1 MSSDEAAE
9 VDAGG
14 ERVSHDDNSDG
25 DVPEPS
31 RGRKRTRNPAVWK
44 KNVAKHK
51 RNVGEAYISV
61 KTNRHVAARAIG
73 PPCADGCFDRVGREG
88 IRAIFEAFWA
98 LGDYELQNAYIQK
111 LVKTV
116 PIKRK
121 RTLAE
126 VSRRSHTFLYS
137 VMINGASHSVCKRG
151 FASMHGLSLSR
162 VESASKKMTLTGTLI
177 ADKRGRRVPQN
188 KIVGMQAD
196 RVREHIKLLPAMSCH
211 YSRFKAPHRR
221 YLDSSLTIKKLYDS
235 YVEWMEKEH
244 SNEPFVT
251 FSYYS
256 DVFTK
261 EFNICFAP
269 PDSDTCTTCDT
280 LNAAIKNDA
289 ENLEKVAE
297 HQMNLQ
303 AHKAEADEAQNLM
316 KIWKNNDDDDV
327 RAVAVDLQQTLPTP
341 RLSAG
346 ISYYKRK
353 MWTYNLCIFNLKT
366 EKSTMY
372 VWNESVAKRG
382 SVEIAS
388 CLKDWVFREYARC
401 AFEKLVVFS
410 DNCGGQNK
418 NINMVLNY
426 LHELHCGRIQDIK
439 HIFLV
444 PGHTFMGCDRSFGL
458 IEKRLKRHGNV
469 VLPRDYCS
477 VMKSA
482 ASTFTV
488 EEMDQSKFLNLDLL
502 KTMVTRRRATAST
515 FKNAK
520 MIILNSEYKE
530 GYVLLQDYDAT
541 NFTNATRM
549 RLMPGRDPYSP
560 NNFNLSTIQLTPKYD
575 RPLRLDQEKVADIR
589 SLYPLLSVAEQQ
601 FYENIFQN
609 QEDNQ
614 IDASND
620 DEDHVDNYTLDYHK
634 E

>member
-98 LGDYELQNAYIQK
+98 LLLGDYELQNAYIQK

-346 ISYYKRK
+346 ISYYKRSTGPQQVALRLRPLQRDPRLSRRRQVRALARATLPRPIRRLASSPAPSTQVSPSSPWYLATPCPAPASHSNAAPMLSHLRRVDATK
-353 MWTYNLCIFNLKT
+353 KPLQQPYDGPFTVIKRTRKNITIDRHGKSDVIAIDRVKPAYLLQPDPPRTNTVSVSPTPVIADKLQCHRQKH
-366 EKSTMY
+366 KSTLHALCPYRGVPM
-372 VWNESVAKRG
+372 VSASAGLSERG
-382 SVEIAS
+382 SCTPSGKVAS
-388 CLKDWVFREYARC
+388 HYPPTI
-401 AFEKLVVFS
+401 LVRFNRLGDDSTNMSPATLDTVIYLTS
-410 DNCGGQNK
+410 DNDDTTLMC
-418 NINMVLNY
+418 
-426 LHELHCGRIQDIK
+426 
-439 HIFLV
+439 
-444 PGHTFMGCDRSFGL
+444 
-458 IEKRLKRHGNV
+458 RLQH
-469 VLPRDYCS
+469 
-477 VMKSA
+477 
-482 ASTFTV
+482 STPQPPNTA
-488 EEMDQSKFLNLDLL
+488 LL
-502 KTMVTRRRATAST
+502 CRLQHST
-515 FKNAK
+515 
-520 MIILNSEYKE
+520 
-530 GYVLLQDYDAT
+530 Q
-541 NFTNATRM
+541 
-549 RLMPGRDPYSP
+549 
-560 NNFNLSTIQLTPKYD
+560 
-575 RPLRLDQEKVADIR
+575 
-589 SLYPLLSVAEQQ
+589 
-601 FYENIFQN
+601 
-609 QEDNQ
+609 
-614 IDASND
+614 
-620 DEDHVDNYTLDYHK
+620 
-634 E
+634 

>member
-177 ADKRGRRVPQN
+177 TDKRGRRVPQN

-327 RAVAVDLQQTLPTP
+327 RAVAVDLQGSNK
-341 RLSAG
+341 LSQHLACQ
-346 ISYYKRK
+346 
-353 MWTYNLCIFNLKT
+353 L
-366 EKSTMY
+366 
-372 VWNESVAKRG
+372 ESLTTNAK
-382 SVEIAS
+382 
-388 CLKDWVFREYARC
+388 C
-401 AFEKLVVFS
+401 
-410 DNCGGQNK
+410 
-418 NINMVLNY
+418 
-426 LHELHCGRIQDIK
+426 
-439 HIFLV
+439 
-444 PGHTFMGCDRSFGL
+444 GL
-458 IEKRLKRHGNV
+458 ITCAYL
-469 VLPRDYCS
+469 
-477 VMKSA
+477 
-482 ASTFTV
+482 
-488 EEMDQSKFLNLDLL
+488 
-502 KTMVTRRRATAST
+502 
-515 FKNAK
+515 
-520 MIILNSEYKE
+520 I
-530 GYVLLQDYDAT
+530 
-541 NFTNATRM
+541 
-549 RLMPGRDPYSP
+549 
-560 NNFNLSTIQLTPKYD
+560 
-575 RPLRLDQEKVADIR
+575 
-589 SLYPLLSVAEQQ
+589 
-601 FYENIFQN
+601 
-609 QEDNQ
+609 
-614 IDASND
+614 
-620 DEDHVDNYTLDYHK
+620 
-634 E
+634 

>member
-388 CLKDWVFREYARC
+388 CLKDW
-401 AFEKLVVFS
+401 
-410 DNCGGQNK
+410 
-418 NINMVLNY
+418 
-426 LHELHCGRIQDIK
+426 
-439 HIFLV
+439 
-444 PGHTFMGCDRSFGL
+444 
-458 IEKRLKRHGNV
+458 
-469 VLPRDYCS
+469 
-477 VMKSA
+477 
-482 ASTFTV
+482 
-488 EEMDQSKFLNLDLL
+488 
-502 KTMVTRRRATAST
+502 
-515 FKNAK
+515 
-520 MIILNSEYKE
+520 
-530 GYVLLQDYDAT
+530 DYDAT

-614 IDASND
+614 IDASNN